1 MARTRAA
8 LPPGSRITDYIS
20 LGVMTRWF
28 PRHKVDGVLWDC
40 GRASRRQ
47 RDLPA
52 HVMVYYVI
60 ALALFMQSSYREVL
74 RCLLEELQWLQD
86 PATPLKVAGDSGIS
100 QARSRL
106 GVEPIE
112 RLHDELIRPLAT
124 KKTRGSFYRQ
134 WRLVSLDGS
143 TLDVA
148 DQAANRAA
156 FGYPGASRGASA
168 FPQLRFVSLL
178 ENGTHV
184 LFASRMG
191 PCSRGEITL
200 AKQVLPALKQ
210 GMLCLA
216 DRNFLGYQLWRQ
228 ARQTGAQLLWRAKKH
243 LRLEVLE
250 RFADGSYRSAI
261 YASQADGRKRRRPL
275 PVRVIEYRLEGID
288 DAEPFYRLVTTILD
302 PQQAPAVEMAAL
314 YGERWEIEN
323 ALDELKTHL
332 RGARIVLRSKT
343 PELVR
348 QEFYGLM
355 MAHFAIRGLMHE
367 AALRADE
374 DADRL
379 SYLHAVRVVRRK
391 MARVVAIPP
400 CGQES
405 IS

>member
-1 MARTRAA
+1 M
-8 LPPGSRITDYIS
+8 
-20 LGVMTRWF
+20 
-28 PRHKVDGVLWDC
+28 
-40 GRASRRQ
+40 
-47 RDLPA
+47 
-52 HVMVYYVI
+52 
-60 ALALFMQSSYREVL
+60 
-74 RCLLEELQWLQD
+74 
-86 PATPLKVAGDSGIS
+86 
-100 QARSRL
+100 

-275 PVRVIEYRLEGID
+275 PVRVIEYRLGGH
-288 DAEPFYRLVTTILD
+288 R
-302 PQQAPAVEMAAL
+302 
-314 YGERWEIEN
+314 
-323 ALDELKTHL
+323 
-332 RGARIVLRSKT
+332 
-343 PELVR
+343 
-348 QEFYGLM
+348 
-355 MAHFAIRGLMHE
+355 
-367 AALRADE
+367 
-374 DADRL
+374 
-379 SYLHAVRVVRRK
+379 
-391 MARVVAIPP
+391 
-400 CGQES
+400 
-405 IS
+405 